1 MKRTYLIII
10 VTVISYICTRLF
22 FFDNTTPVSKELTLK
37 NVSVVID
44 PGHGG
49 LDNGASVG
57 NIYESDLNL
66 KISFALKEEL
76 ENRGAKVY
84 MTRTDDQDMTRRDH
98 HYSKQDD
105 MYLRVKKIDSYKCDY
120 LLSIHQNASGNRS
133 AWGSQ
138 VFYYYRSKQGKALAF
153 DIDQSLKQLT
163 NSRKPISGCG
173 FRVLRATKTLGVLI
187 ECGFL
192 SNYNEC
198 GQLRSKNYQ
207 KKLCQKVKEGLIKYH
222 LRIMTQKKK
231 KTAKILQ

>member
-1 MKRTYLIII
+1 MKRIFLIMIAFG
-10 VTVISYICTRLF
+10 VCF
-22 FFDNTTPVSKELTLK
+22 FEVPVDAYEKSLK
-37 NVSVVID
+37 NVKVVID
-44 PGHGG
+44 AGHGG
-49 LDNGASVG
+49 SDSGAV
-57 NIYESDLNL
+57 
-66 KISFALKEEL
+66 ALKMKDEL
-76 ENRGAKVY
+76 EKSGAKVY
-84 MTRTDDQDMTRRDH
+84 LTRDGDYDMTKRNH

>member
-1 MKRTYLIII
+1 MK
-10 VTVISYICTRLF
+10 
-22 FFDNTTPVSKELTLK
+22 D
-37 NVSVVID
+37 
-44 PGHGG
+44 
-49 LDNGASVG
+49 
-57 NIYESDLNL
+57 
-66 KISFALKEEL
+66 EL
-76 ENRGAKVY
+76 EKSGAKVY
-84 MTRTDDQDMTRRDH
+84 LTRDGDYDMTKRNH

-231 KTAKILQ
+231 KNSKNFTIKKR

>member
-1 MKRTYLIII
+1 
-10 VTVISYICTRLF
+10 
-22 FFDNTTPVSKELTLK
+22 
-37 NVSVVID
+37 
-44 PGHGG
+44 
-49 LDNGASVG
+49 
-57 NIYESDLNL
+57 
-66 KISFALKEEL
+66 
-76 ENRGAKVY
+76 
-84 MTRTDDQDMTRRDH
+84 
-98 HYSKQDD
+98 

-222 LRIMTQKKK
+222 LRIMAQKKK

>member
-1 MKRTYLIII
+1 MKRIFLIMIAFG
-10 VTVISYICTRLF
+10 VCF
-22 FFDNTTPVSKELTLK
+22 FEIPVDAYEKSLK
-37 NVSVVID
+37 NVKVVID
-44 PGHGG
+44 AGHGG
-49 LDNGASVG
+49 FDNGAIEYG
-57 NIYESDLNL
+57 YYEDNINL
-66 KISFALKEEL
+66 EIAMKMKDEL
-76 ENRGAKVY
+76 EKSGAKVY
-84 MTRTDDQDMTRRDH
+84 LTRDGDYDMTKRNH

-192 SNYNEC
+192 SNPEEEKNLQENTYQNKLAWGIYN
-198 GQLRSKNYQ
+198 G
-207 KKLCQKVKEGLIKYH
+207 
-222 LRIMTQKKK
+222 IMDYF
-231 KTAKILQ
+231 L

>member
-1 MKRTYLIII
+1 
-10 VTVISYICTRLF
+10 
-22 FFDNTTPVSKELTLK
+22 
-37 NVSVVID
+37 
-44 PGHGG
+44 
-49 LDNGASVG
+49 
-57 NIYESDLNL
+57 
-66 KISFALKEEL
+66 
-76 ENRGAKVY
+76 
-84 MTRTDDQDMTRRDH
+84 
-98 HYSKQDD
+98 

-222 LRIMTQKKK
+222 LRIMTQKRKNSKNFTIKK
-231 KTAKILQ
+231 R